1 MGSDGGEAGRRIA
14 AEDEYIRQQLAETTS
29 FCNAFWGLNDAGF
42 EAITSRMKASQRT
55 LDDLK
60 SLYKERAEIEAEYAK
75 RLAKLS
81 RQPLGHSETGALK
94 AAFDVVKVE
103 LDTTSRT
110 HADLANMIKKDLEG
124 AVSDFANKSWNS
136 RKAAQAN
143 IEKLHKHKQ
152 TQESYVNK
160 SREKYEQD
168 CIKINGYT
176 AQSSLVQGKDLDKV
190 AYKLDKAQATVSQN
204 DRDYQNFVR
213 ALRDTTVKWNAEW
226 KAYLDQCQDREEERI
241 DFTKSN
247 LWNFA
252 NAVSA
257 VCVADDE
264 SCERIRVSLEN
275 VDTPRDVQFF
285 IEYCG
290 TGSLIP
296 APPEYI
302 NYAKGQAP
310 PARPT
315 YHSARFQ
322 RNTTRP
328 TQLPIPQQPQQPQQQ
343 APPPQQQH
351 QQHQQQASPQPTQE
365 APQTVSPQPPQP
377 VQPAPQQPAAAPR
390 NNFYHDKPVPA
401 QPYAQYE
408 AEPQQPAAP
417 PALPP
422 SHAAPAPSATPISS
436 SRPAPVAPLGGGSVA
451 ANNQSA
457 ASAASAVDDD
467 DPIAKALASLRMRPG
482 GKSPGPAR
490 RESLSAEAPQPP
502 APFAQP
508 GQIVQNIPP
517 QHRAHSPSPS
527 MASNLPPRARSPS
540 AAFMQAPARAASP
553 LPVEEVVGQYGQSFP
568 GERKSLSRQNS
579 VASRAGVQA
588 AEPPKSPNRQ
598 QHEQGF
604 AGVGARGRSP
614 SPQPWS
620 RPTQQHQQLQ
630 HQQQQ
635 QQQQAAQSPRV
646 PAPSSDQPKTGTL
659 SRRQSQVPAR
669 STTPLGIALDATGS
683 VTHDQMAVDYM
694 RRAGC
699 VPPQQQQQPQQA
711 RPPSVVHANYPQQKP
726 HHQAHP
732 SVSSQYSQAP
742 AHQLQSPY
750 SYQGAPPGADGRQPY
765 QGHAAKPSVYSTVGQ
780 SVPQMAPQQQQ
791 YGGHAPT
798 GYGQAPQPP
807 VASQSVPAH
816 MAQYAGSPAPMQN
829 AYPVGAQQPVPPA
842 GQPVGPSGY
851 YVPPMQQQ
859 GSQYARAQETPAS
872 AYMHE
877 YLQQQQAQQPNGVG
891 HAQQQST
898 ASVAPSHC
906 QQPPQQQ
913 QQQWARA
920 TSPAPAPAP
929 AAAPPAAGPSQPQGH
944 TPTGQYSD
952 AGQPILFYVKAL
964 YDYQATN
971 PDEFSFT
978 TGDIIAVTHT
988 EADGWWQGELLDEAR
1003 RKQGANTFP
1012 SNFVALL
1019 M

>member
-1 MGSDGGEAGRRIA
+1 M
-14 AEDEYIRQQLAETTS
+14 
-29 FCNAFWGLNDAGF
+29 
-42 EAITSRMKASQRT
+42 
-55 LDDLK
+55 
-60 SLYKERAEIEAEYAK
+60 
-75 RLAKLS
+75 
-81 RQPLGHSETGALK
+81 
-94 AAFDVVKVE
+94 
-103 LDTTSRT
+103 
-110 HADLANMIKKDLEG
+110 
-124 AVSDFANKSWNS
+124 
-136 RKAAQAN
+136 
-143 IEKLHKHKQ
+143 
-152 TQESYVNK
+152 
-160 SREKYEQD
+160 
-168 CIKINGYT
+168 
-176 AQSSLVQGKDLDKV
+176 
-190 AYKLDKAQATVSQN
+190 
-204 DRDYQNFVR
+204 
-213 ALRDTTVKWNAEW
+213 
-226 KAYLDQCQDREEERI
+226 
-241 DFTKSN
+241 
-247 LWNFA
+247 
-252 NAVSA
+252 
-257 VCVADDE
+257 
-264 SCERIRVSLEN
+264 
-275 VDTPRDVQFF
+275 
-285 IEYCG
+285 
-290 TGSLIP
+290 
-296 APPEYI
+296 
-302 NYAKGQAP
+302 
-310 PARPT
+310 
-315 YHSARFQ
+315 
-322 RNTTRP
+322 
-328 TQLPIPQQPQQPQQQ
+328 
-343 APPPQQQH
+343 
-351 QQHQQQASPQPTQE
+351 
-365 APQTVSPQPPQP
+365 
-377 VQPAPQQPAAAPR
+377 
-390 NNFYHDKPVPA
+390 
-401 QPYAQYE
+401 
-408 AEPQQPAAP
+408 
-417 PALPP
+417 
-422 SHAAPAPSATPISS
+422 
-436 SRPAPVAPLGGGSVA
+436 
-451 ANNQSA
+451 
-457 ASAASAVDDD
+457 
-467 DPIAKALASLRMRPG
+467 
-482 GKSPGPAR
+482 
-490 RESLSAEAPQPP
+490 
-502 APFAQP
+502 
-508 GQIVQNIPP
+508 
-517 QHRAHSPSPS
+517 
-527 MASNLPPRARSPS
+527 
-540 AAFMQAPARAASP
+540 
-553 LPVEEVVGQYGQSFP
+553 
-568 GERKSLSRQNS
+568 
-579 VASRAGVQA
+579 
-588 AEPPKSPNRQ
+588 
-598 QHEQGF
+598 
-604 AGVGARGRSP
+604 
-614 SPQPWS
+614 
-620 RPTQQHQQLQ
+620 
-630 HQQQQ
+630 
-635 QQQQAAQSPRV
+635 
-646 PAPSSDQPKTGTL
+646 
-659 SRRQSQVPAR
+659 
-669 STTPLGIALDATGS
+669 DATGS